1 MFNTYIIYN
10 YFIYFISFGNN
21 LHLIIR
27 MLGYAPALQ
36 HQATPPPTH
45 SANAVITA
53 CAPVV
58 QQASYLSSLG
68 SSSFTTPTMAVSSS
82 NTHSIQEES
91 LTDKGCIEES
101 GIHAAWALL
110 SRDEN
115 WLSCEKKNDW
125 LIRLGAR
132 DAESLE
138 YLEDEEIEE
147 LKTLLTTIPYRRFK
161 KFMGK

>member
-1 MFNTYIIYN
+1 
-10 YFIYFISFGNN
+10 
-21 LHLIIR
+21 
-27 MLGYAPALQ
+27 
-36 HQATPPPTH
+36 
-45 SANAVITA
+45 
-53 CAPVV
+53 
-58 QQASYLSSLG
+58 
-68 SSSFTTPTMAVSSS
+68 MAVSIS
-82 NTHSIQEES
+82 NAHSISATAEHARGKQEES
-91 LTDKGCIEES
+91 LTDKSCIEES
-101 GIHAAWALL
+101 GINAAWALL

-147 LKTLLTTIPYRRFK
+147 LKTMLTTIPYRRFK